1 MEQIELIKQYAQ
13 ALRLTKMKNDPE
25 GILHDAQLNNPG
37 YVAFAKNLLEREVKH
52 RQQTDLQR
60 RIKMARLPHHHL
72 LDRFDHNYDN
82 GISASQLKQLRE
94 LLWLEQNYNL
104 ILMGPS
110 GIGKTF
116 IASGLVYE
124 AVMSG
129 YRAYFMTMDEL
140 IQVLKLK
147 NITSKAMNMYNR
159 LIKCHLLA
167 IDDIM
172 LFPIEKNQAVELFNL
187 INQLHEKASIII
199 TTNKSPKEWAQTLED
214 EVLATALLDRL
225 LYRCEVVRL
234 NGKSYRMENRKTIFE
249 SN

>member
-1 MEQIELIKQYAQ
+1 MEQIELIRQYAQ

-25 GILHDAQLNNPG
+25 SLLHDAQLNNPG
-37 YVAFAKNLLEREVKH
+37 YMDFTKKLLQREVKH

-60 RIKMARLPHHHL
+60 RIKMAKLPHHHL
-72 LDRFDHNYDN
+72 LDHFDHNYDN
-82 GISASQLKQLRE
+82 GINASQLKQLRE

-116 IASGLVYE
+116 IASGLVYD

-159 LIKCHLLA
+159 LLKCHLIA

-225 LYRCEVVRL
+225 LYRCEVVKL